1 MKAYMGLTCKPGAYD
16 QVLKKL
22 LIGLNIDQKNVFL
35 LFGPVDILVQ
45 FPQLKSLDDFVEN
58 WFNPVRMIGAEEDL
72 VAKTLS
78 LFVITEG
85 PNLVEQPSAFMFLS
99 VQPKNLEKVRE
110 NLLNIAE
117 VLSADSVFGP
127 YDVICSVKT
136 VNQIQL
142 ERSIARIQKIPGV
155 ESSMTSIVSPIPIL
169 PDW

>member
-1 MKAYMGLTCKPGAYD
+1 
-16 QVLKKL
+16 
-22 LIGLNIDQKNVFL
+22 
-35 LFGPVDILVQ
+35 
-45 FPQLKSLDDFVEN
+45 
-58 WFNPVRMIGAEEDL
+58 
-72 VAKTLS
+72 
-78 LFVITEG
+78 
-85 PNLVEQPSAFMFLS
+85 MFLS

-110 NLLNIAE
+110 NLLDIAE

-127 YDVICSVKT
+127 YDVICSVNT